1 MELAGPSMKAYLEHF
16 PELGGPAKRVEI
28 AGSPFIIGRSRSADL
43 TIYSQKVSKEHALIL
58 QGPSG
63 HSIRDLSS
71 TNGTFV
77 NGTRVDEV
85 PLNDGDI
92 IHLAHWEF
100 GYCLGP
106 GKHDRYGMTA
116 QLTQEQTL
124 VREKES
130 LIRSCGFL
138 QEMVMDESVS
148 ILFQTIVDLRSGA
161 VIGCEALGRGRHHRL
176 HQSPVKL
183 FEIAEKCQME
193 RELCRLF
200 RDQALKAGE
209 GLPSG
214 FRLFLNIHPS
224 ELARPDFFVSL
235 EQLASRNRGRRQ
247 LVIEVSERFVSDLS
261 GLKVLKQK
269 LTELGIEFAY
279 DDFGSGQARLLELA
293 ECPPH
298 FLKLDRSLIQGME
311 TSEASRELIR
321 AFLLAISDSHIQVI
335 AEGIE
340 TEDVARICLE
350 CGCHLGQGYFFGQ
363 PGSLHDIAALS
374 GLSASDYGRS

>member
-1 MELAGPSMKAYLEHF
+1 
-16 PELGGPAKRVEI
+16 
-28 AGSPFIIGRSRSADL
+28 
-43 TIYSQKVSKEHALIL
+43 
-58 QGPSG
+58 
-63 HSIRDLSS
+63 
-71 TNGTFV
+71 
-77 NGTRVDEV
+77 
-85 PLNDGDI
+85 
-92 IHLAHWEF
+92 
-100 GYCLGP
+100 
-106 GKHDRYGMTA
+106 
-116 QLTQEQTL
+116 L
-124 VREKES
+124 VQEKES
-130 LIRSCGFL
+130 LIRTCGYL
-138 QEMVMDESVS
+138 QELVMDESVS
-148 ILFQTIVDLRSGA
+148 ILFQTIVDLRTGG
-161 VIGCEALGRGRHHRL
+161 VIGCEALGRGRHHQL

-183 FEIAEKCQME
+183 FELAEKCQME

-200 RDQALKAGE
+200 RDQALKVGE
-209 GLPSG
+209 GLPSR

-235 EQLASRNRGRRQ
+235 EQLASRNRGGRQ
-247 LVIEVSERFVSDLS
+247 LVIEVSERFVTDLS

-269 LTELGIEFAY
+269 LTDLGIEFAY

-350 CGCHLGQGYFFGQ
+350 CGCHLGQGYLFGQ
-363 PGSLHDIAALS
+363 PGSLLDIAALC
-374 GLSASDYGRS
+374 GLSASNFGSS

>member
-1 MELAGPSMKAYLEHF
+1 MKAFLEHF

-43 TIYSQKVSKEHALIL
+43 TIYSQKVSKEHALIF

-63 HSIRDLSS
+63 HAIRDLSS

-77 NGTRVDEV
+77 NGSRVDEV
-85 PLNDGDI
+85 SLNDGDI

-100 GYCLGP
+100 GYCFGP
-106 GKHDRYGMTA
+106 GRHARHTITA
-116 QLTQEQTL
+116 PLTQQQTL
-124 VREKES
+124 AHEKES
-130 LIRSCGFL
+130 LIRTSVFL
-138 QEMVMDESVS
+138 QEMVSDESVFT
-148 ILFQTIVDLRSGA
+148 LFQTIVDLRSGV
-161 VIGCEALGRGRHHRL
+161 VIGCEALGRGRHHHL

-183 FEIAEKCQME
+183 FELAEKCQME

-200 RDQALKAGE
+200 RNQALKAGE
-209 GLPSG
+209 DLPSR

-235 EQLASRNRGRRQ
+235 EQLASRNRGRHQ
-247 LVIEVSERFVSDLS
+247 LVIEVSERFVTDLS
-261 GLKVLKQK
+261 GLRILKQK
-269 LTELGIEFAY
+269 LTELSMEIAY

-311 TSEASRELIR
+311 SSEASRELIR

-340 TEDVARICLE
+340 TEEVARICLE
-350 CGCHLGQGYFFGQ
+350 CGCHLGQGFFYSQ
-363 PGSLHDIAALS
+363 PASLLDIAALAE
-374 GLSASDYGRS
+374 LDASD

>member
-1 MELAGPSMKAYLEHF
+1 MKVYLEHF

-28 AGSPFIIGRSRSADL
+28 AANPFVIGRSRSADL

-58 QGPSG
+58 LGSSG

-85 PLNDGDI
+85 SLNDGDI

-100 GYCLGP
+100 GFCIGP
-106 GKHDRYGMTA
+106 EKNARHTVTA
-116 QLTQEQTL
+116 QMTQQQTL
-124 VREKES
+124 VQEKES
-130 LIRSCGFL
+130 LIRTCGFL
-138 QEMVMDESVS
+138 QEMVSDQSVS
-148 ILFQTIVDLRSGA
+148 TLFQTIVDLRTGA
-161 VIGCEALGRGRHHRL
+161 VIGCEALGRGRHHHL
-176 HQSPVKL
+176 HQSPIKL
-183 FEIAEKCQME
+183 FELAEKCQME
-193 RELCRLF
+193 RDLCRLF
-200 RDQALKAGE
+200 RNQALKAGE

-214 FRLFLNIHPS
+214 FRLFINIHPS
-224 ELARPDFFVSL
+224 ELAQPDFFVSL
-235 EQLASRNRGRRQ
+235 EQLANRNRGRRQ

-269 LTELGIEFAY
+269 LADLGMEIAY

-298 FLKLDRSLIQGME
+298 FLKLDRSLIVGME

-321 AFLLAISDSHIQVI
+321 AFLLAISESDIQVI

-340 TEDVARICLE
+340 TEEVARICLE
-350 CGCHLGQGYFFGQ
+350 CGCHLGQGYFYGQ
-363 PGSLHDIAALS
+363 PASLLDIAALADLNPS
-374 GLSASDYGRS
+374 V

>member
-1 MELAGPSMKAYLEHF
+1 MKAYLEHF

-28 AGSPFIIGRSRSADL
+28 AGSPFVIGRSRSADL

-58 QGPSG
+58 RGPSG
-63 HSIRDLSS
+63 HLIRDLSS

-85 PLNDGDI
+85 PLSDGDI

-100 GYCLGP
+100 GFCLGP
-106 GKHDRYGMTA
+106 EKFARHAITA
-116 QLTQEQTL
+116 QLTQEQTT

-130 LIRSCGFL
+130 LIRTSGFL
-138 QEMVMDESVS
+138 QELVMDESVS
-148 ILFQTIVDLRSGA
+148 ILFQTIVDLRTGA
-161 VIGCEALGRGRHHRL
+161 VIGCEALGRGRHHHL
-176 HQSPVKL
+176 HQSPIKL
-183 FEIAEKCQME
+183 FELAEKCQME

-200 RDQALKAGE
+200 RNHALKAGE
-209 GLPSG
+209 GLPPR

-224 ELARPDFFVSL
+224 ELARPDFLVSL

-247 LVIEVSERFVSDLS
+247 LVIEVSEQFVTDLS

-269 LTELGIEFAY
+269 LSQLGIEFAY

-311 TSEASRELIR
+311 SSEASRELIR
-321 AFLLAISDSHIQVI
+321 AFLLAISDSQIQVI

-340 TEDVARICLE
+340 TEDVARVCLE

-363 PGSLHDIAALS
+363 PGSLLDIAALVD
-374 GLSASDYGRS
+374 LHKSDLGRN